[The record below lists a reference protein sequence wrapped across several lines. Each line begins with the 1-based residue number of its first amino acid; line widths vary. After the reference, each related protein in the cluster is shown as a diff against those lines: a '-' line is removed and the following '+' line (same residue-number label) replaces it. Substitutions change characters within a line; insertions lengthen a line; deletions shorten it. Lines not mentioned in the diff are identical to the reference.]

1 MTETGPA
8 VPPPEPTRLS
18 RLGGRLRAYFIA
30 GILVT
35 GPIAFTLWLTWSF
48 VDFIDR
54 AVAKL
59 LPQPLDLV
67 FKIPGLG
74 LIVAVVALTLLGWL
88 AAGYAGRG
96 LLRLSDMI
104 MTHMPVVSGIYSALK
119 QLFETVL
126 ANRSNSFREVVMVE
140 WPSPGMW
147 TVAFV
152 TSRTEGEMAERVGGD
167 LVGVYVPTTPNPTSG
182 YLIYLPR
189 AKTRPLAMTVEEG
202 LKLVISTGIVVP
214 PSYREAAA
222 SGETPSPSAD
232 SAPPR
237 RARTDKA
244 GS

>member
-1 MTETGPA
+1 MTEAGQSAP
-8 VPPPEPTRLS
+8 PPPESTRLS
-18 RLGGRLRAYFIA
+18 RFGGRLRAYFIA

-35 GPIAFTLWLTWSF
+35 GPIIVTLWIAWGF
-48 VDFIDR
+48 VDLIDR
-54 AVAKL
+54 SVAKL

-152 TSRTEGEMAERVGGD
+152 TSRAEGEMAARAGDD

-189 AKTRPLAMTVEEG
+189 AKTRPLAMSVEEG
-202 LKLVISTGIVVP
+202 LMLVISIGIVTP
-214 PSYREAAA
+214 ASYREA
-222 SGETPSPSAD
+222 G
-232 SAPPR
+232 
-237 RARTDKA
+237 K
-244 GS
+244 

>member
-1 MTETGPA
+1 MTEAGQQA
-8 VPPPEPTRLS
+8 PPPEPTRFS
-18 RLGGRLRAYFIA
+18 RFGGRLRAYFIA

-48 VDFIDR
+48 VDLIDR

-59 LPQPLDLV
+59 LPEPLDLV
-67 FKIPGLG
+67 FRIPGLG
-74 LIVAVVALTLLGWL
+74 LVVAVVVLTLLGWL
-88 AAGYAGRG
+88 TAGYAGRG
-96 LLRLSDMI
+96 LLRLLDMI

-152 TSRTEGEMAERVGGD
+152 ASRTEGEMADKVGGD

-202 LKLVISTGIVVP
+202 LKLVISIGIVVP
-214 PSYREAAA
+214 PGYRALE
-222 SGETPSPSAD
+222 
-232 SAPPR
+232 
-237 RARTDKA
+237 
-244 GS
+244 